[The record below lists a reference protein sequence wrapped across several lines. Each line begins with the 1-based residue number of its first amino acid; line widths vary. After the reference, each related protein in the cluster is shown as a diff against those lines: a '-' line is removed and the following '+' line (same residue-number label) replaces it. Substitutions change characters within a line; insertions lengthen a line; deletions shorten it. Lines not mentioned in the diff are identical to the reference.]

1 MPVNTA
7 ILLTVF
13 LAVSLLC
20 LALFQYAFSKKLNLM
35 IRLETFTRKTTPK
48 TFDEEKLSA
57 SFVERVLKP
66 LVMKLAEKITTL
78 VPTQKSVGLQK
89 RLLLAGNPG
98 ELSPGVFMLIHY
110 GLMAGL
116 ALLAFML
123 GVVGG
128 AQPATLL
135 VFAAMGAILGFVLPN
150 FYLSNRSSFRIKEI
164 QQSLP
169 DVLDLLTVS
178 VEAGLG
184 FDAALVKVVDK
195 TKGVLADL
203 FNRMLQE
210 IKMGKPRRDALKDM
224 AQNTG
229 NEDLQSFISSLVQAD
244 QLGISI
250 SNVLRIQSDQMRS
263 KRRQIAEEK
272 AMKAPVKMLI
282 PMILFIFPTMF
293 IVLLGPAIIQLVGT
307 ISK

>member
-1 MPVNTA
+1 MPVNIA

-20 LALFQYAFSKKLNLM
+20 LALFQLLFSK
-35 IRLETFTRKTTPK
+35 RLTLVARLDIFTRKSGPK

-57 SFVERVLKP
+57 SFAERVLKP
-66 LVMKLAEKITTL
+66 IVIRLAEKITNL
-78 VPTQKSVGLQK
+78 VPTQKSVGLQR
-89 RLLLAGNPG
+89 RLVLAGNPG
-98 ELSPGVFMLIHY
+98 ELSPGEFMLIHY

-123 GVVGG
+123 GITGG
-128 AQPATLL
+128 SQPGLML
-135 VFAAMGAILGFVLPN
+135 VLTAIGAIIGFVLPN
-150 FYLSNRSSFRIKEI
+150 VYLSNRSSSRTQEI
-164 QQSLP
+164 QQNLP

-195 TKGVLADL
+195 TTGVLADL

-210 IKMGKPRRDALKDM
+210 IKMGKPRREALKDM

-250 SNVLRIQSDQMRS
+250 GNVLRIQSEQMRG

-293 IVLLGPAIIQLVGT
+293 IVLLGPAMIELVAT
-307 ISK
+307 IGK

>member
-1 MPVNTA
+1 M
-7 ILLTVF
+7 
-13 LAVSLLC
+13 
-20 LALFQYAFSKKLNLM
+20 ALFQYVFSKRLTLLG
-35 IRLETFTRKTTPK
+35 RLEIFTRKSGPK

-57 SFVERVLKP
+57 SFTDRVLKP
-66 LVMKLAEKITTL
+66 IVLRLSEKLTNL

-98 ELSPGVFMLIHY
+98 DISPGEFMLIQY
-110 GLMAGL
+110 GLMVGL
-116 ALLAFML
+116 ALLALLL
-123 GVVGG
+123 GLSGSW
-128 AQPATLL
+128 QPTMIL
-135 VFAAMGAILGFVLPN
+135 VAAGTGAIIGFILPS
-150 FYLSNRSSFRIKEI
+150 FFLKSRSSARILEI
-164 QQSLP
+164 QQNLP

-195 TKGVLADL
+195 TKGVLAEM

-210 IKMGKPRRDALKDM
+210 IKMGKPRREALKDM
-224 AQNTG
+224 AQNAG

-250 SNVLRIQSDQMRS
+250 GNVLRIQSDQMRG

-272 AMKAPVKMLI
+272 AMKAPIKMLI

-293 IVLLGPAIIQLVGT
+293 IVLLGPAMIQLVTT

>member
-1 MPVNTA
+1 MNIA
-7 ILLTVF
+7 ILITVF
-13 LAVSLLC
+13 LTVVLLS
-20 LALFQYAFSKKLNLM
+20 LALLNELFSTRFAVMN
-35 IRLETFTRKTTPK
+35 RLEVFTRKTGPK

-57 SFVERVLKP
+57 SFKERVVKP
-66 LVMKLAEKITTL
+66 VVEKLSEKLTSL
-78 VPTQKSVGLQK
+78 VPTNKSVGLQK
-89 RLLLAGNPG
+89 KLSMAGNPG
-98 ELSPGVFMLIHY
+98 GFGPGEFMLAQY
-110 GLMAGL
+110 GLLGGL
-116 ALLAFML
+116 ALLVVLIGLSAGWEPGSIFFGAVLAAF
-123 GVVGG
+123 G
-128 AQPATLL
+128 
-135 VFAAMGAILGFVLPN
+135 GFVIPN
-150 FYLSNRSSFRIKEI
+150 FALSSITKGRIKEI
-164 QQSLP
+164 QQTLP

-224 AQNTG
+224 AHSTG
-229 NEDLQSFISSLVQAD
+229 NEDLASFVSSLVQAD

-250 SNVLRIQSDQMRS
+250 GNVLRLQSEQMRG

-272 AMKAPVKMLI
+272 AMKAPIKMLI

-293 IVLLGPAIIQLVGT
+293 IVLLGPAMIELVNT
-307 ISK
+307 INK